1 MNLAEMLEK
10 NSQARTAALAEWEK
24 YKKGEITDKPVDPK
38 TFDLTEKMILNAQGD
53 FSKGRVTVRETLMS
67 TDVVSLIPKVIE
79 GKLREAAEPE
89 YLATRFFKTVQVPS
103 GGAYSYVIPYVGEIY
118 AYEVA
123 EGGRYNEQ
131 SVDFSTIERGSI
143 EIKVKKYGLKVSL
156 TEEAISDGA
165 WDIYSLNVAQMGRA
179 MARCKEEQCFNAFT
193 DHGHLIFD
201 NSLRQ
206 QNPEAGTTG
215 RDENGNFNDTLT
227 MEDFLEMMLAMM
239 AQDNTP
245 TDVIMH
251 PLTWV
256 IFARNTMVG
265 NGLTFGAFG
274 GQSIHPW
281 GATQGTPGFA
291 GLASTMGPQKFVMTP
306 EQTQGR
312 IPFGISVNF
321 SPFIKFDK
329 INRTFDMYVLNA
341 NNVGVIAQADPLST
355 DNWTDPERDIRLLKT
370 KERYGVGILD
380 NGRGIAVARNLK
392 VATTYPIAPKV
403 EVVTNQGA

>member
-1 MNLAEMLEK
+1 M
-10 NSQARTAALAEWEK
+10 
-24 YKKGEITDKPVDPK
+24 
-38 TFDLTEKMILNAQGD
+38 
-53 FSKGRVTVRETLMS
+53 
-67 TDVVSLIPKVIE
+67 
-79 GKLREAAEPE
+79 KL
-89 YLATRFFKTVQVPS
+89 KS
-103 GGAYSYVIPYVGEIY
+103 
-118 AYEVA
+118 
-123 EGGRYNEQ
+123 
-131 SVDFSTIERGSI
+131 
-143 EIKVKKYGLKVSL
+143 KKYGLKVSL

-179 MARCKEEQCFNAFT
+179 MARCKEEACFNAFT

-312 IPFGISVNF
+312 IPFGINVNF

-329 INRTFDMYVLNA
+329 VNRTFDMYVLNA
-341 NNVGVIAQADPLST
+341 NNVGVIAQARSAFD
-355 DNWTDPERDIRLLKT
+355 R
-370 KERYGVGILD
+370 
-380 NGRGIAVARNLK
+380 
-392 VATTYPIAPKV
+392 
-403 EVVTNQGA
+403 